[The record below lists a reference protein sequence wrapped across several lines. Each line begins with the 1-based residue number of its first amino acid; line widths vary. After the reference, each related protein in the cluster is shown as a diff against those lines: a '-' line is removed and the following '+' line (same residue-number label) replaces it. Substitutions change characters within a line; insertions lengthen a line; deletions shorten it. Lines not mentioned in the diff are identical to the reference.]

1 MKKQNDFNMWERAAV
16 LEYADNLKAYHA
28 GT

>member
-1 MKKQNDFNMWERAAV
+1 MKKKNDFNMWERAAV
-16 LEYADNLKAYHA
+16 LEYADNLKAYQA